1 MLVAFEW
8 NGEPLGQINRTRQIV
23 DVALQAP
30 VLHES
35 EIRFGDGP
43 AQSFAALLFESPN
56 NQKEI
61 PGRIGSRGE

>member
-1 MLVAFEW
+1 MANLSGKSIA
-8 NGEPLGQINRTRQIV
+8 TRQIV

-35 EIRFGDGP
+35 EIRFGEGP

-61 PGRIGSRGE
+61 PGRISSRGE